1 MRSAS
6 LRDLRLVRSM
16 RADAGAGSPV
26 GLIAQ
31 NGAPGRARQ
40 RRPDVVCG
48 EVQPGRAQ
56 IDRQAQGMI
65 HTGPTACAAACFEQ
79 DHPPP
84 CSLQRSRRCNA
95 GGASTHDR
103 DVKGCHAESV
113 YLLTSLLM
121 KRLDELLSKNRQ
133 WAANQTQQD
142 PEFFS
147 RLVNQQSPR
156 YLWIGC
162 ADSRVPANE
171 IVDLAPGELFVH
183 RNVANLVVHT
193 DLNCLSVIQ
202 YAVDVLK
209 VEDIIVT
216 GHYGC
221 GGVAAA
227 MGSASLGLIDN
238 WLRHVQDIRDRH
250 PDQLLAAGKHAV
262 DRLCELNVLEQALN
276 VCRTTVVKDA
286 WARGQDVAVHGL
298 IYSVA
303 DGLLRD
309 LNFRASADTDSS
321 GVFEQALVGLRPP
334 RRSS

>member
-1 MRSAS
+1 MKS
-6 LRDLRLVRSM
+6 LS
-16 RADAGAGSPV
+16 
-26 GLIAQ
+26 
-31 NGAPGRARQ
+31 
-40 RRPDVVCG
+40 
-48 EVQPGRAQ
+48 
-56 IDRQAQGMI
+56 
-65 HTGPTACAAACFEQ
+65 H
-79 DHPPP
+79 
-84 CSLQRSRRCNA
+84 
-95 GGASTHDR
+95 
-103 DVKGCHAESV
+103 
-113 YLLTSLLM
+113 LLAN
-121 KRLDELLSKNRQ
+121 NRQ
-133 WAANQTQQD
+133 WANDATRRD
-142 PEFFS
+142 PEYFS

-171 IVDLAPGELFVH
+171 ITGLAPGEMFVH
-183 RNVANLVVHT
+183 RNVANLVVHS

-221 GGVAAA
+221 GGIAAA
-227 MGSASLGLIDN
+227 MSKVSFGLIDN

-250 PDQLLAAGKHAV
+250 PGELAAAGKAAA

-286 WARGQDVAVHGL
+286 WHRGQDVAVHGL

-309 LNFRASADTDSS
+309 LNFRADADLDSTA
-321 GVFEQALVGLRPP
+321 VFEVALAGLSPP
-334 RRSS
+334 R